1 MHTVRER
8 DTKLYIYFVTGVAPL
23 PFLSVIGTYS
33 GNLPEW
39 IVIFMHNKD
48 IKSLALVGP
57 PLWHGM
63 VQISTHFSDYLI
75 T

>member
-8 DTKLYIYFVTGVAPL
+8 DTKLYIYFVTGVVPL

-48 IKSLALVGP
+48 KKLSFCGTTSVARNG
-57 PLWHGM
+57 
-63 VQISTHFSDYLI
+63 TD
-75 T
+75 